1 MDGVKKMEGGKDTD
15 LLAEVRNNKKSVVR
29 EYGEAFLYAII
40 LALVIRTFVVQA
52 FKIPSGSMIPS
63 LLVGDHILVNKF
75 IYGIK
80 IPFTDIEVFSFEEP
94 QMGDIIVFKYPKD
107 EKRDFIKRVIALP
120 GERVEIRNKRVYI
133 DGKLL
138 KESYA
143 IFNQEDSFLESSI
156 SNRDNYEPVT
166 VPPGHLFMMG
176 DNRDNSM
183 DSRFWGFLEEK
194 KIKGKA
200 FLIYFSWES
209 ERHRVRWNRLF
220 KVLH

>member
-1 MDGVKKMEGGKDTD
+1 MDGVKRMEGGKDTD

-75 IYGIK
+75 IYGIN
-80 IPFTDIEVFSFEEP
+80 IPFTDIELVSFEEP
-94 QMGDIIVFKYPKD
+94 ERGDIIVFKYPKD
-107 EKRDFIKRVIALP
+107 EKRDFIKRVVALP

-133 DGKLL
+133 NGKLL
-138 KESYA
+138 KESNT

-156 SNRDNYEPVT
+156 SNRDNYGPVT

-209 ERHRVRWNRLF
+209 ERYRVRWNRLF

>member
-107 EKRDFIKRVIALP
+107 EKRDFIKRVVALP

-156 SNRDNYEPVT
+156 SNRDNYGPVT

>member
-1 MDGVKKMEGGKDTD
+1 MDGVKRMEGGKDTD

-80 IPFTDIEVFSFEEP
+80 IPFTDIELVSFEEP
-94 QMGDIIVFKYPKD
+94 ERGDIIVFKYPKD
-107 EKRDFIKRVIALP
+107 EKRDFIKRVVALP

-138 KESYA
+138 KESNT

-156 SNRDNYEPVT
+156 SNRDNYGPVT

-209 ERHRVRWNRLF
+209 ERYRVRWNRLF